1 MAPNDGSLFRKEQW
15 PRIAIVFAV
24 YLAFGGWFFFPPLLL
39 GLGAVWPFRGR
50 ITTLFRAK
58 QRWESELA
66 VMFSA
71 AIVGLLV
78 FQYPY
83 MWLLKNYVWDK

>member
-1 MAPNDGSLFRKEQW
+1 MAPDDGSLFRKERW
-15 PRIAIVFAV
+15 LGIALVSAI
-24 YLAFGGWFFFPPLLL
+24 YLALGGWFFLPPLLL
-39 GLGAVWPFRGR
+39 GLSVVWPFRGR

-71 AIVGLLV
+71 VIVGLLV
-78 FQYPY
+78 FLYPY
-83 MWLLKNYVWDK
+83 MWFLNNYVWQK